1 MRIVVFAAL
10 LAIAACG
17 QAAAP
22 AGEPPPQDWSQLPEG
37 LAGASL
43 TTEGLG
49 PIRIGGPAA
58 AVQDAFPNR
67 FEEGEAYEASP
78 DCREY
83 GLFASPP
90 GQVAILAYDGVV
102 HRISLYD
109 TLLRTDR
116 GVGIGSTAAEV
127 MAAYPEAERQSAEYT
142 PPPGHE
148 LFVWTDR
155 ETHVGLR
162 FEIGENERVTA
173 IHAGSDLNNIE
184 GCATI

>member
-1 MRIVVFAAL
+1 MRIIVLVAFLAL
-10 LAIAACG
+10 TACG
-17 QAAAP
+17 QPTAP
-22 AGEPPPQDWSQLPEG
+22 LDEPPPQDWSRLPQA
-37 LAGASL
+37 LADASL
-43 TTEGLG
+43 TSDGLG
-49 PIRIGGPAA
+49 PIRIGGPVTT
-58 AVQDAFPNR
+58 VQDAFPNR

-90 GQVAILAYDGVV
+90 GQVALLAYDGVV

-116 GVGIGSTAAEV
+116 GVGIGSSAAEV
-127 MAAYPEAERQSAEYT
+127 IAAYPDAERQSAEYT
-142 PPPGHE
+142 PAPGHE

-155 ETHVGLR
+155 EDHIGLR